1 MTEEETRNKLYSIYY
16 LARELAKSDD
26 PFLAVDLERVAAI
39 VADKIKMMDPEGW
52 LNERE
57 SHVL

>member
-1 MTEEETRNKLYSIYY
+1 MAEEETRNKLYSIYY
-16 LARELAKSDD
+16 LARELARSDD

-52 LNERE
+52 LNERKG
-57 SHVL
+57 HVL